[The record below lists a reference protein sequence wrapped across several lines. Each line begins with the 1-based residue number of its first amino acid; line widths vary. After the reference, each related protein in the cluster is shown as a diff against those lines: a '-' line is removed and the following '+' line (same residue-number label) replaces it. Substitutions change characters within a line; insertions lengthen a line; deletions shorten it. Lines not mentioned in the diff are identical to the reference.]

1 VAVRKIIGIETEY
14 GILVRGAA
22 ESNPIAASSILIN
35 AYVQDLGR
43 PGAGARTSS
52 RVGWDFEDEHPDVD
66 ARGFTAETALA
77 PEVETHLVNA
87 VLTNGARYYVD
98 HAHPELSTPE
108 CADPRSVVVFDR
120 AAEAILRRSMRAARN
135 ILPPGEEIV
144 VYKNNSDRKGNSYGT
159 HENYLLDR
167 QVPFSRIVTHVMPHL
182 ISRQVYIGSGKVG
195 TEASGLSSDDVPFQL
210 TQRADFFEEEVG
222 LETTLKRPIVNT
234 RDEPHA
240 DAQRYR
246 RLHVIVGDANLS
258 EIATFLKVGTTALVL
273 SMIEDDFLPR
283 DLSLATP
290 VPALRAVS
298 YDLSLRRPLEL
309 ADGSHMTAVEMQWE
323 YLDRAKKYAEEHGL
337 DCIGGEVVGGEVLR
351 RWEEV
356 LTGLESDPLSLATQ
370 LDWVAK
376 YRLMEGYRERHGV
389 AWDDSRLAAM
399 DLQYHD
405 LRTEKGL
412 WSRVDLDRITHD
424 DEVAEAVSEPPS
436 DTRAYFRGKC
446 LQRWADQIVA
456 ANWDS
461 MVFDIGGDPLRRV
474 PMMDPT
480 RGTEA
485 HVGRLMAECTSTAD
499 LLERLGQ

>member
-1 VAVRKIIGIETEY
+1 VALEKIIGMETEY

-22 ESNPIAASSILIN
+22 EPNPIAASSVLIN
-35 AYVQDLGR
+35 AYVQELARGGS
-43 PGAGARTSS
+43 GAPTTP
-52 RVGWDFEDEHPDVD
+52 RVGWDFEDEHPDID
-66 ARGFTAETALA
+66 ARGFVAEASLA

-108 CADPRSVVVFDR
+108 CADPHSLVVYDK
-120 AAEAILRRSMRAARN
+120 AAEEILRRSMQAA
-135 ILPPGEEIV
+135 LGALSPDQEIV
-144 VYKNNSDRKGNSYGT
+144 VYKNNSDGKGNSYGC
-159 HENYLLDR
+159 HENYLMDR
-167 QVPFSRIVTHVMPHL
+167 QIPFSRISAHVMPHFVT
-182 ISRQVYIGSGKVG
+182 RQIYTGAGKVG
-195 TEASGLSSDDVPFQL
+195 TEAPGLNNADVPFQL
-210 TQRADFFEEEVG
+210 SQRADFFEEEVG

-246 RLHVIVGDANLS
+246 RLHVIVGDANLA
-258 EIATFLKVGTTALVL
+258 EVATFLKVGATALVL

-283 DLSLATP
+283 ELVLAAP
-290 VPALRAVS
+290 VQTLRQVS
-298 YDLSLRRPLEL
+298 YDLDLRRPLEL
-309 ADGSHMTAVEMQWE
+309 ADGSSMTAIEIQWE
-323 YLDRAKKYAEEHGL
+323 YLDRAKKYADAEGL
-337 DCIGGEVVGGEVLR
+337 ECLGSHEIGTEVVR
-351 RWEEV
+351 RWEDV
-356 LTGLESDPLSLATQ
+356 LTGLEADPLSLAGQ

-376 YRLMEGYRERHGV
+376 YRLMCGYRERHGLG
-389 AWDDSRLAAM
+389 WNDPRLAAM

-405 LRTEKGL
+405 LRADKSLAARVGL
-412 WSRVDLDRITHD
+412 ERLTTDGEVNAAVD
-424 DEVAEAVSEPPS
+424 EPPH

-474 PMMDPT
+474 PMMDPR

-485 HVGRLMAECTSTAD
+485 HVGSLMAECTSTAE

>member
-1 VAVRKIIGIETEY
+1 
-14 GILVRGAA
+14 
-22 ESNPIAASSILIN
+22 
-35 AYVQDLGR
+35 
-43 PGAGARTSS
+43 
-52 RVGWDFEDEHPDVD
+52 
-66 ARGFTAETALA
+66 
-77 PEVETHLVNA
+77 
-87 VLTNGARYYVD
+87 
-98 HAHPELSTPE
+98 
-108 CADPRSVVVFDR
+108 
-120 AAEAILRRSMRAARN
+120 
-135 ILPPGEEIV
+135 
-144 VYKNNSDRKGNSYGT
+144 
-159 HENYLLDR
+159 
-167 QVPFSRIVTHVMPHL
+167 VPFSRIVTHVMPHF
-182 ISRQVYIGSGKVG
+182 ISRQVFTGAGKVG
-195 TEASGLSSDDVPFQL
+195 TEVAGLTSDDVPFQL

-258 EIATFLKVGTTALVL
+258 EIATFLKVGATSLVL

-283 DLSLATP
+283 NLTLAAP
-290 VPALRAVS
+290 VHALREVS
-298 YDLSLRRPLEL
+298 YDVSLHKPLEL
-309 ADGSHMTAVEMQWE
+309 ADGTRMTAVEMQWE

-337 DCIGGEVVGGEVLR
+337 ECLGPTEVGDEVLR
-351 RWEEV
+351 RWEGV
-356 LTGLESDPLSLATQ
+356 LTALETDFLTLADQ

-376 YRLMEGYRERHGV
+376 YRLMQGYRERHDLR
-389 AWDDSRLAAM
+389 WDDARLAAM

-405 LRTEKGL
+405 LRPDKSLAARVGL
-412 WSRVDLDRITHD
+412 ERLTSD
-424 DEVAEAVSEPPS
+424 DEVLAAIVEPPP

-485 HVGRLMAECTSTAD
+485 HVGRLMAECTSTAE